1 MSYNSLD
8 MMLRALHLP
17 SILMGY
23 ERLAQTALSND
34 WSFEKYLHA
43 LIEQETAD
51 RSSRRL
57 KRLLK
62 QSGLPEGKTLESL
75 NMKLLPQ
82 KIRRQVPILLDGGF
96 VDRAE
101 NILAFGLPGRGK
113 THLLAGIAYELIMR
127 HSYRILFT
135 SAFSLV
141 QKLLVAKN
149 NLSLEIL
156 LKKLDNYDVIL
167 LDDIGYIQ
175 QSREEMEV
183 LFTFLS
189 ERYERKSLMI
199 TSNLVFSEWDRIFK
213 DPMTTAAAIDRL
225 VHHSIIFELN
235 GESYR
240 TREAGKNLKS
250 PPNENNDKS
259 SSSDQ

>member
-1 MSYNSLD
+1 MSHNSLD
-8 MMLRALHLP
+8 IMLRALHLP

-23 ERLAQTALSND
+23 ERLAKTASSND
-34 WSFEKYLHA
+34 WSFEEYLQA
-43 LIEQETAD
+43 LIDQETTD
-51 RSSRRL
+51 RSNRRL
-57 KRLLK
+57 ERLLK
-62 QSGLPEGKTLESL
+62 QSGLPDGKTLESL

-82 KIRRQVPILLDGGF
+82 KVRRQVPTLLDGGF
-96 VDRAE
+96 VERAD

-127 HSYRILFT
+127 HGYRVLFT

-141 QKLLVAKN
+141 QKLLVAKA
-149 NLSLEIL
+149 NLSLETML
-156 LKKLDNYDVIL
+156 RKLDRYDIVL

-213 DPMTTAAAIDRL
+213 DPMTTAAAIDRI

-235 GESYR
+235 GESDR
-240 TREAGKNLKS
+240 TREKLAKIYK
-250 PPNENNDKS
+250 
-259 SSSDQ
+259 